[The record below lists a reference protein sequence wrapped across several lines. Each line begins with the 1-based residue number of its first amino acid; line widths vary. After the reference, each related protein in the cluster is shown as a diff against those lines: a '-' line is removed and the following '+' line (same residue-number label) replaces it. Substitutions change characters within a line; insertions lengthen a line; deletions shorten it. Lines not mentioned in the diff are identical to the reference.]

1 MSKPDILVR
10 SAFMP
15 HVDDQL
21 EAEFTLHKSYL
32 ADDPQSFIS
41 EVAPKIRGLAGWGG
55 KVDKAL
61 IDRLPALEVIANFGV
76 GYDAIDAAYA
86 GTKNIIVTNTPDVL
100 SEEVADIAL
109 GLLISAGRE
118 LGAAERHLREGK
130 WEAGDY
136 PLTTSTLRGRKVGIS
151 GLGRIG
157 KAVARR
163 VEAMGLDIVYYGRS
177 KQDGV
182 AYQHYSDLRA
192 MAADVDTII
201 SVLPGGDATHHLFD
215 EAVFNALGANGIFV
229 NIGRGTS
236 VDETAMIRA
245 LENGTIKNV
254 GVDVFEHEPK
264 VPAELIAIDKAV
276 LLPHVGSA
284 SINTR
289 NAMGQLVVDNF
300 KNWFAKGKALTP
312 VAETPNPD

>member
-1 MSKPDILVR
+1 
-10 SAFMP
+10 MP
-15 HVDDQL
+15 YVDDQL
-21 EAEFTLHKSYL
+21 EAEFSVHKAFL
-32 ADDPQSFIS
+32 ADDPEAFIS

-55 KVDKAL
+55 KVDKSL

-86 GTKNIIVTNTPDVL
+86 GTKGIVVTNTPDVL

-130 WEAGDY
+130 WEKGEF
-136 PLTTSTLRGRKVGIS
+136 PLTTSTLRGRKVGIA

-163 VEAMGLDIVYYGRS
+163 IEAMGLEIVYFGRS
-177 KQDGV
+177 KQDDV
-182 AYQHYSDLRA
+182 SYQHYSDLLA

-201 SVLPGGDATHHLFD
+201 SILPGGDATHHLFN
-215 EAVFNALGANGIFV
+215 EAVFKALGSTGIFV

-236 VDETAMIRA
+236 VDELAMIRA
-245 LENGTIKNV
+245 LENGTIQNV
-254 GVDVFEHEPK
+254 GLDVFENEPK
-264 VPAELIAIDKAV
+264 VPAELVAIGKAT
-276 LLPHVGSA
+276 LYPHVGSA

-300 KNWFAKGKALTP
+300 KNWFAKGKAMTP
-312 VAETPNPD
+312 VAETPNPA